1 MFATTIRRLTII
13 TGITVLGPELAR
25 FSVENVAQY
34 LAFSILAVLA
44 AYFRVGIRYE
54 QGHIPLSLLFVL
66 LSLMNIEAPATL
78 CLAAVAAFIVE
89 WVSRDGPGRME
100 RSLFG
105 GSAMVIAIAM
115 AQVAYVQTVGTGGV
129 HLALR
134 YVLTSTV
141 LFMGLTFPAT
151 FVEASE
157 ENRRMGSYWK
167 ERYLW
172 MLPYYIGLTVMSAL
186 FTAASEVFHGWQIPF
201 ITCLAGYLV
210 YRSYRLYMGRLED
223 GRAHAEEV
231 ASLHLR
237 TIEAL
242 ALAIDAK
249 DETTHDHL
257 QRVQVYAVEIG
268 RELGLSTRQIEAVRA
283 ASLLHD
289 IGKLA
294 VPEHIISKPGRLT
307 AEEFEKMKIHPVV
320 GAEILERVKFP
331 YPVVPIVRSHHEKWD
346 GSGYPDGLKAED
358 IPIGARI
365 ISAVDCLDALCT
377 DRQYRRALP
386 LDRAIGVVV
395 QEAGR
400 SFDPRVVEVLARR
413 YQDLERMAKASAGE
427 PLRLS
432 KDLKVSA
439 GEAPA
444 AGFVGEGGQTSMI
457 VPEGAEFLQKIAAA
471 RQEAQALFELAQNLG
486 SSLSIDET
494 LSVVAV
500 RMRRLIPFDSMA
512 VYIRRD
518 NQLEPQFVSGDN
530 MRLFASL
537 CIPVGQGLSGW
548 VAENGRPILNG
559 NPSVEPG
566 YLNDPTKFSS
576 LRAALAVP
584 LEGVQ
589 SIVGVLALYHAE
601 RDAFSRDHLRILQA
615 VSSKIAL
622 AVENA
627 LKFKQAE
634 TSAVTDFLTGLPN
647 ARSLFLQLDAEIARC
662 QSMNLPLAVLV
673 CDVDNFKQINDEL
686 GHLEGNKALKAVAG
700 TLVHQCRETDYVARM
715 GGDEFVL
722 LLPGMPKD
730 RIAERI
736 ERMQRM
742 VLDYTR
748 AETGMPLSVSIGSAS
763 LPEDGTDAESL
774 LATAD
779 RSMYVSKGV
788 RQRASATLLESR
800 LAQQGAGSRTV
811 N

>member
-1 MFATTIRRLTII
+1 MFSATIRRLTIV
-13 TGITVLGPELAR
+13 TGATVLGPELAR
-25 FSVENVAQY
+25 YSVENVAQY
-34 LAFSILAVLA
+34 LAFAVLAVLA

-54 QGHIPLSLLFVL
+54 HGHIPLSVLFVL
-66 LSLMNIEAPATL
+66 LSLMNSEVPATL
-78 CLAAVAAFIVE
+78 FLAAVVGFIVE
-89 WVSRDGPGRME
+89 WVAREAPRRIE
-100 RSLFG
+100 RSLFSA
-105 GSAMVIAIAM
+105 SAMVVAIAM
-115 AQVAYVQTVGTGGV
+115 AQVAYVQTVGTDGV
-129 HLALR
+129 HLALK
-134 YVLTSTV
+134 YVLTATV
-141 LFMGLTFPAT
+141 LFLGLTFPAT
-151 FVEASE
+151 FVEAPD

-172 MLPYYIGLTVMSAL
+172 MLPYYIGLTVLAAL
-186 FTAASEVFHGWQIPF
+186 LTVASKVFNGWQIPF
-201 ITCLAGYLV
+201 ITFLAGYLV
-210 YRSYRLYMGRLED
+210 FRSYRLYMGRLED

-257 QRVQVYAVEIG
+257 QRVQIYAVEIG
-268 RELGLSTRQIEAVRA
+268 RELGLASRDIEAVRA

-346 GSGYPDGLKAED
+346 GSGYPDGLKGED

-365 ISAVDCLDALCT
+365 LSAVDCLDALCT

-413 YQDLERMAKASAGE
+413 YQDLERMARARASE
-427 PLRLS
+427 PLKLS

-444 AGFVGEGGQTSMI
+444 AGFVGDSGSAQ

-471 RQEAQALFELAQNLG
+471 RQEAQALFELVQNLG

-500 RMRRLIPFDSMA
+500 RLRRLIPFDSMA

-518 NQLEPQFVSGDN
+518 SHLEPQFVSGDN

-537 CIPVGQGLSGW
+537 SIPVGQGLSGW

-576 LRAALAVP
+576 LRSALAVP

-589 SIVGVLALYHAE
+589 SVIGVLALYHAE

-622 AVENA
+622 AVDNA
-627 LKFKQAE
+627 LKYKQAE

-662 QSMNLPLAVLV
+662 QLMGQPLAVLV

-686 GHLEGNKALKAVAG
+686 GHLEGNKALKAVAS
-700 TLVHQCRETDYVARM
+700 TLVRQCRESDYAARM

-722 LLPGMPKD
+722 LLPGMPTD
-730 RIAERI
+730 RVAERI
-736 ERMQRM
+736 QRMQKM
-742 VLDYTR
+742 VLDNTR
-748 AETGMPLSVSIGSAS
+748 AETGMALSVSIGSAS

-774 LATAD
+774 LAAAD
-779 RSMYVSKGV
+779 RSMYALKGV
-788 RQRASATLLESR
+788 RLRGASSLLQSA
-800 LAQQGAGSRTV
+800 LNQQDGSARPV

>member
-1 MFATTIRRLTII
+1 MFAPTIRRLTIV

-25 FSVENVAQY
+25 FSVENIAQY

-54 QGHIPLSLLFVL
+54 QGHIPLSLLFIL

-78 CLAAVAAFIVE
+78 CLAAVTAFIVE
-89 WVSRDGPGRME
+89 WVSRDGPGRIE
-100 RSLFG
+100 RSLFA

-115 AQVAYVQTVGTGGV
+115 AQVAYVQTVGAGGV
-129 HLALR
+129 HLAIR
-134 YVLTSTV
+134 YVLTASV
-141 LFMGLTFPAT
+141 LFLGLTFPAT

-157 ENRRMGSYWK
+157 ENRRMGPYWK

-186 FTAASEVFHGWQIPF
+186 FTAASEVFNGWQIPF

-268 RELGLSTRQIEAVRA
+268 RELGLPAMQIEAVRA

-331 YPVVPIVRSHHEKWD
+331 YPVVPMVRSHHEKWD
-346 GSGYPDGLKAED
+346 GSGYPDGLKGEE

-365 ISAVDCLDALCT
+365 LSAVDCLDALCT

-413 YQDLERMAKASAGE
+413 YQELERMAKASVCE

-432 KDLKVSA
+432 KDLKVPA
-439 GEAPA
+439 GDAPA
-444 AGFVGEGGQTSMI
+444 AGLVGEDSQTSMP

-494 LSVVAV
+494 LSVVSV
-500 RMRRLIPFDSMA
+500 RLRRLIPFDSMA

-518 NQLEPQFVSGDN
+518 SHLEPQFVSGDN

-537 CIPVGQGLSGW
+537 SIPVGQGLSGW

-566 YLNDPTKFSS
+566 YLNDPAKFST

-584 LEGVQ
+584 LQGVQ
-589 SIVGVLALYHAE
+589 SIVGVLALYRAD

-647 ARSLFLQLDAEIARC
+647 ARSLFLHLDAEIARC
-662 QSMNLPLAVLV
+662 QSLNLPLAVLV

-686 GHLEGNKALKAVAG
+686 GHLEGNKALKAVAS
-700 TLVHQCRETDYVARM
+700 TLVRQCRETDYAARM

-736 ERMQRM
+736 QRMQKM

-748 AETGMPLSVSIGSAS
+748 AETGMPLSVSIGSSS

-788 RQRASATLLESR
+788 SQRAGASLRQTGLVQQSA
-800 LAQQGAGSRTV
+800 AARTV

>member
-1 MFATTIRRLTII
+1 MFASTIRRMTIV
-13 TGITVLGPELAR
+13 TGITILGPEIIR
-25 FSVENVAQY
+25 FEVANVAQY
-34 LAFSILAVLA
+34 LAFAVLAVLA

-54 QGHIPLSLLFVL
+54 QGHIPLSVLFIL
-66 LSLMNIEAPATL
+66 LSLMNVEVPATL
-78 CLAAVAAFIVE
+78 CLAAVVAFLVE
-89 WVSRDGPGRME
+89 WVAREGPGRIE
-100 RSLFG
+100 KSLFSS
-105 GSAMVIAIAM
+105 SAMVVAIAM
-115 AQVAYVQTVGTGGV
+115 AQVAYVSSVGTDGI
-129 HLALR
+129 HLALK
-134 YVLTSTV
+134 YVLTASV
-141 LFMGLTFPAT
+141 LFVGVTFPAT
-151 FVEASE
+151 FVEAHE
-157 ENRRMGSYWK
+157 ENRRMGSFWK

-201 ITCLAGYLV
+201 IAFLAGYLV

-223 GRAHAEEV
+223 GRVHAEEV

-257 QRVQVYAVEIG
+257 QRVQIYAVEIG
-268 RELGLSTRQIEAVRA
+268 RELGLAEQQLEAVRA

-346 GSGYPDGLKAED
+346 GSGYPDGLKDED

-365 ISAVDCLDALCT
+365 LSAVDCLDALCT

-413 YQDLERMAKASAGE
+413 YQDLEKMARASASE
-427 PLRLS
+427 PLKLS

-444 AGFVGEGGQTSMI
+444 AGFVGEAKSSQ
-457 VPEGAEFLQKIAAA
+457 VPEGTEFLQKIAAA

-500 RMRRLIPFDSMA
+500 RLRKLVPFDAMA
-512 VYIRRD
+512 VYIRRG
-518 NQLEPQFVSGDN
+518 NHLEPQFVSGDN

-537 CIPVGQGLSGW
+537 SIPVGQGLSGW

-576 LRAALAVP
+576 LRSALAAP
-584 LEGVQ
+584 LEGIQ
-589 SIVGVLALYHAE
+589 SVVGVLALYHAE
-601 RDAFSRDHLRILQA
+601 RDAFSRDHLRIIQA

-622 AVENA
+622 AVDNA

-662 QSMNLPLAVLV
+662 QSLNHPLAVLV

-686 GHLEGNKALKAVAG
+686 GHLEGNRALKAVAS
-700 TLVHQCRETDYVARM
+700 TLVRQCRENDYTARM

-722 LLPGMPKD
+722 LLPGMPKE
-730 RIAERI
+730 AVAGRI
-736 ERMQRM
+736 ERMQKM
-742 VLDYTR
+742 VLDHTK
-748 AETGMPLSVSIGSAS
+748 AETGVPLSVSIGSAS

-774 LATAD
+774 LAAAD
-779 RSMYVSKGV
+779 RNMYVSKGV
-788 RQRASATLLESR
+788 RQRNSASYLQSSKD
-800 LAQQGAGSRTV
+800 QQGTTPQPV